1 MVTHLEPYIL
11 DCEITWALGSITTN
25 KAAGG
30 NKIPDNLFKILKDIA
45 VQVPHSV
52 LANLENLAVA
62 KGLEKLNSSSSPKEG
77 QCQRT
82 FKLPYNCTHFTC

>member
-1 MVTHLEPYIL
+1 M
-11 DCEITWALGSITTN
+11 WALGSITTN

-52 LANLENLAVA
+52 LANLENSAVA
-62 KGLEKLNSSSSPKEG
+62 TGLEKVSFHSNPKG
-77 QCQRT
+77 RQCQRML
-82 FKLPYNCTHFTC
+82 KLPHNCSLLTR